1 MKYLKEYWKY
11 NKWIILSE
19 IIAIFIIVGLL
30 KLFNIIG

>member
-11 NKWIILSE
+11 NKWIDLSE
-19 IIAIFIIVGLL
+19 IAAIFIIIGLL